1 MNKNSLAS
9 LECLGQVGSYGR
21 IELLVFAWE
30 HLSADV
36 FYLLLDRHVVAF
48 FLLKKFDEV
57 VRNLGEDNCKQGL
70 KDDYNS

>member
-21 IELLVFAWE
+21 IELLIFGERWE

-36 FYLLLDRHVVAF
+36 CYLHLDRHLVAF

-57 VRNLGEDNCKQGL
+57 AGHLGEDNCKQEL
-70 KDDYNS
+70 KDD